1 MKQININLI
10 DTMLTFINEEK
21 SQNAN
26 IDAIYPLTI
35 IKDRYDGAYS
45 KCKYLAFNKEYYEV
59 SKDVSDDDS
68 KCIEFWSSYSDIVG
82 KGNSPKEAVE
92 NLVES
97 IEADII
103 DKILLLGDIY
113 K

>member
-1 MKQININLI
+1 MKQLNNNII
-10 DTMLTFINEEK
+10 DTMSKFIKKEK
-21 SQNAN
+21 SNNAN
-26 IDAIYPLTI
+26 MDCIYPLTI
-35 IKDRYDGAYS
+35 ITDRYDGAYS
-45 KCKYLAFNKEYYEV
+45 RCKYLAFNKEYYEV